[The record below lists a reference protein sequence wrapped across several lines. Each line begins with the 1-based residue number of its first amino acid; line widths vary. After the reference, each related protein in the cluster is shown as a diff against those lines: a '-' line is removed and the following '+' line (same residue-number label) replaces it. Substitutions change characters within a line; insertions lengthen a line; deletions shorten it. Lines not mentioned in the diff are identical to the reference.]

1 MTELLLRLFVKDY
14 KNSDSPAVRTRVG
27 KMSGIVGILCNLL
40 LFAGKLTAGI
50 LSGAVS
56 VTADAINNL
65 SDASSSVVTLLGF
78 KLAAKPADAE
88 HPYGHYRIEYLSGL
102 IVSGLILVIGFELA
116 KTSVEKIITPTAVDF
131 SVLTAVI
138 LGVSILVK
146 LWMAIFNT
154 KLGKRIGSAS
164 LCATAADSRN
174 DVIST
179 AAVLAVGIVSMFVD
193 VPLDGYIG
201 LAVALFILWSG
212 VGIARETIAPLL
224 GEAPDEE
231 LVHSLSHKLKEEPE
245 VLGIH
250 DLMVHDYGPGRR
262 FASVHVEVDYRKDV
276 LDAHEMIDD
285 LERKIKEEMN
295 VDLVIHYDPIVTD
308 DEEINE
314 MKVRVDEA
322 LKGVHPN
329 LAFHDFRMVRGQG
342 HTNLIF
348 DVVLPPEL
356 ENKREEV
363 RTAIN
368 GAINFGDKRY
378 FAVLTFDSESFNDP
392 HTR

>member
-154 KLGKRIGSAS
+154 KLGKHIGSAS

-348 DVVLPPEL
+348 DVVLPLEL